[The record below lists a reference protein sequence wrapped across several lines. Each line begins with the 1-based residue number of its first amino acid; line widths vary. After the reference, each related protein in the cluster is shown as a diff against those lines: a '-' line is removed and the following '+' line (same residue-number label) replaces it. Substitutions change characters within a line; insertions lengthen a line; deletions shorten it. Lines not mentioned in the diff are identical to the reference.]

1 MPALPQALAC
11 DRTAFRGMEQFSV
24 HSYVKTALEL
34 SVRAIGLCAIATVAQ
49 ADQAPS
55 VIKVGFNADIRSTE
69 PGVNRDENTDAV
81 IMHIVE
87 GLVAYRE
94 DASVGPLLAERIDVS
109 PDGLA
114 YTFTLRENV
123 RFQNGAVLDSS
134 DVKWTWEHYLNPK
147 TQWRCLPEFDGRG
160 GAKIT
165 EISTP
170 APLKVVFHIDQ
181 PNGLFLTSMARPD
194 CGGSGILHRDS
205 VAADGSWK
213 APIGTGPFRLGEWRH
228 GQYVELDRF
237 ADYTPRSEAAA
248 DGYTGGKQAWVD
260 KVRFVV
266 IPDAASAKA
275 ALLAKGIDL
284 LPDVTAMDAEELKA
298 KPGLSVSASPIMAI
312 CGLLFQTRDPLLKDV
327 RIRRA
332 IALSMD
338 YVQMV
343 AALSNNQSKPNNSAI
358 PETSAFHD
366 QVANQ
371 GYRYDLDAARKLL
384 AEAGYRGQPITLL
397 VNKRYQQMFD
407 QAVLAQAMAQG
418 AGLNIQLE
426 TLEWGTQLERYQSGN
441 YQMMSFSYS
450 PRFDPALSFDSL
462 MGDKAKE
469 PRKVWD
475 NPEAQGLLREAVR
488 EADTGKRQAMFDR
501 LHTMMIEDVPMI
513 VTYNGM
519 TIGAFQNG
527 LQGYRTWP
535 VAKPRLWGVR
545 LAAQQ

>member
-1 MPALPQALAC
+1 M
-11 DRTAFRGMEQFSV
+11 
-24 HSYVKTALEL
+24 HSYVKKALNL
-34 SVRAIGLCAIATVAQ
+34 SMLAISLCALATAAQ
-49 ADQAPS
+49 AAQSQS

-81 IMHIVE
+81 IMHMVE

-94 DASVGPLLAERIDVS
+94 DASVGPMLAKGIEVS
-109 PDGLA
+109 PDGLT

-123 RFQNGAVLDSS
+123 KFQNGAVLGAS
-134 DVKWTWEHYLNPK
+134 DVKWTWDHYLNPK

-160 GAKIT
+160 GAKIVDIT
-165 EISTP
+165 TP
-170 APLKVVFHIDQ
+170 DPLKVVFHIDQ

-194 CGGSGILHRDS
+194 CGGSGILHPDS

-213 APIGTGPFRLGEWRH
+213 SPIGTGPFKLGDWQH

-237 ADYTPRSEAAA
+237 TDYSPRGEALV
-248 DGYTGGKQAWVD
+248 DGYTGNKQPLVD

-266 IPDAASAKA
+266 IPDAASSKA

-284 LPDVTAMDAEELKA
+284 LPDVTAMDAEELKSN
-298 KPGLSVSASPIMAI
+298 PGLSISASPIMAI
-312 CGLLFQTRDPLLKDV
+312 CGLLFQTRDPLLQDV

-343 AALSNNQSKPNNSAI
+343 SALSNGISKPNNSAM

-366 QVANQ
+366 EVASK
-371 GYRYDLDAARKLL
+371 GYSYDLDKARKLL
-384 AEAGYRGQPITLL
+384 SEAGYNGQPIKML

-407 QAVLAQAMAQG
+407 QAVLAQAMAQA
-418 AGLNIQLE
+418 AGLNIQIE

-450 PRFDPALSFDSL
+450 PRFDPALSFDSV
-462 MGDKAKE
+462 MGDKTKE

-475 NPEAQGLLREAVR
+475 NPEAQVLLREAAR
-488 EADTGKRQAMFDR
+488 ETDTSKRQALFDR

-513 VTYNGM
+513 IIYNGM
-519 TIGAFQNG
+519 TIGAFQNA

-535 VAKPRLWGVR
+535 VAKPRLWGVQ
-545 LAAQQ
+545 LAGQK